1 MSAQADPKLL
11 KAETDV
17 HHKAIGSISDPYG
30 MASKADWDGV
40 NATLRHVFASV
51 PESMVMDVYSS
62 ISSITDA
69 GVPTYLKSLVKGADA
84 ERPTLAS

>member
-30 MASKADWDGV
+30 MASTADWDGV
-40 NATLRHVFASV
+40 NATLDRAFESV

-69 GVPTYLKSLVKGADA
+69 GVPAYLKSLLKGADA

>member
-30 MASKADWDGV
+30 MASTADWDGV
-40 NATLRHVFASV
+40 NSHWTVRLSQCQNRWSWIVQL
-51 PESMVMDVYSS
+51 
-62 ISSITDA
+62 
-69 GVPTYLKSLVKGADA
+69 GVINH
-84 ERPTLAS
+84 